1 MDQEQLRGEI
11 IYTFDGDEAG
21 RKAALKAF
29 NLDQSFVAQ
38 TFVAVESTGLDP
50 CELRQKSGNDAIVAL
65 VKSRVPLFE
74 FVIKSTIASFDLN
87 TAEGRVSALRAAAP
101 VVAGIKDVALRP
113 EYTRM
118 LAGWLGADANTV
130 VQAVGAATNSR
141 SRVNLAVEAN
151 QPEKK
156 EVLQDTVETSMEREC
171 LKLTFQFSDLVK
183 TWFSQLT
190 PDCFSNQK
198 YREIFESISNTELN
212 DISANTAHDATEDEN
227 QRALIAALSVE
238 EFKANVDPRYV
249 DSVFARVLEINAG
262 RTIADLKSQLQRL
275 DPATQNQEHDRMF
288 QQLLSIEEF
297 RRALREQSLGTS

>member
-1 MDQEQLRGEI
+1 
-11 IYTFDGDEAG
+11 
-21 RKAALKAF
+21 
-29 NLDQSFVAQ
+29 
-38 TFVAVESTGLDP
+38 
-50 CELRQKSGNDAIVAL
+50 
-65 VKSRVPLFE
+65 
-74 FVIKSTIASFDLN
+74 
-87 TAEGRVSALRAAAP
+87 
-101 VVAGIKDVALRP
+101 
-113 EYTRM
+113 
-118 LAGWLGADANTV
+118 
-130 VQAVGAATNSR
+130 QAVGAASNSR

-151 QPEKK
+151 EPEKK
-156 EVLQDTVETSMEREC
+156 EMLQDTVETSMEREC

-183 TWFSQLT
+183 TWFAQLT
-190 PDCFSNQK
+190 PDCFSHQK

-212 DISANTAHDATEDEN
+212 DISANTAHDATEDED

-238 EFKANVDPRYV
+238 EFKANVEPRYV